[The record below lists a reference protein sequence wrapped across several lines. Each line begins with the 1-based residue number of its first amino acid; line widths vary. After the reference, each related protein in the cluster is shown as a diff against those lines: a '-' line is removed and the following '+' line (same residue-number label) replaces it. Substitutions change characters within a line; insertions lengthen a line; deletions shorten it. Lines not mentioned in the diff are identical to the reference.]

1 MGAGEKVFK
10 LRYSGCS
17 SSAAM
22 ETRLALF
29 SGSAEILRTKFN
41 IPPRD
46 ARHVSQS
53 TYGWPRVESFL
64 KLRTQYPHYG
74 PCYVLIFCLSRFDSL
89 ADVDEIML
97 EKVSVWKLSQ
107 TSSKPMT
114 PRRTFRPI
122 TGLRKSFITLTTVQA
137 ALVLLMPDNYQ
148 SILHRTVCIGGRVQE
163 SGQIRSFGQI
173 FQDRRP

>member
-1 MGAGEKVFK
+1 MWEQERRF
-10 LRYSGCS
+10 S
-17 SSAAM
+17 SSVILDVHPPLRW

-97 EKVSVWKLSQ
+97 EKVSVWRLSR

-122 TGLRKSFITLTTVQA
+122 TELRKSYYYA
-137 ALVLLMPDNYQ
+137 NCCA
-148 SILHRTVCIGGRVQE
+148 SRTSPSHAG
-163 SGQIRSFGQI
+163 
-173 FQDRRP
+173 